1 MVVGLGNPGA
11 EYADTR
17 HNAGFILADALADRW
32 QLAFRRAPQAL
43 AAGGTVAGEPLL
55 LIKPHTFMNNSGTAL
70 VPLAGYPE
78 FDPARDLLILVD
90 DGALP
95 LGTFRLRARGSSG
108 GHNGLESVEAALGS
122 REYSRL
128 RIGIGPIPQEVT
140 DLADWVLAPFTE
152 QEGRTLTDL
161 LPQMADA
168 VECWVTDGIEPAMNR
183 FNRKP
188 RAADENGQT
197 DGVD

>member
-17 HNAGFILADALADRW
+17 HNAGFLLADALANRW

-43 AAGGTVAGEPLL
+43 AASGTVAGQPLL
-55 LIKPHTFMNNSGTAL
+55 LIKPHTYMNNSGTAL
-70 VPLAGYPE
+70 LPLLAHPE

-95 LGTFRLRARGSSG
+95 LETFRLRARGSSG
-108 GHNGLESVEAALGS
+108 GHNGLESVESALAS
-122 REYSRL
+122 RVYSRL
-128 RIGIGPIPQEVT
+128 RIGIGPIPQDVT

-152 QEGRTLTDL
+152 QEGRILTGL

-168 VECWVTDGIEPAMNR
+168 VECWVTDGIETAMNR
-183 FNRKP
+183 FNKKP
-188 RAADENGQT
+188 RADDENG
-197 DGVD
+197 

>member
-32 QLAFRRAPQAL
+32 HLAFRRAPQARV
-43 AAGGTVAGEPLL
+43 ASGTVAGQPLAL
-55 LIKPHTFMNNSGTAL
+55 VKPHTYMNDSGTAL
-70 VPLAGYPE
+70 VPWLAHPE

-95 LGTFRLRARGSSG
+95 LGTFRLRAKGSSG

-122 REYSRL
+122 RVYSRL
-128 RIGIGPIPQEVT
+128 RIGIGPIPPDVT
-140 DLADWVLAPFTE
+140 DLADWVLVPFQHAE
-152 QEGRTLTDL
+152 AKALAEL
-161 LPQMADA
+161 LPAMEDA
-168 VECWVTDGIEPAMNR
+168 VECWLAEGIEPAMNR
-183 FNRKP
+183 FNKKP
-188 RAADENGQT
+188 RADEGNE
-197 DGVD
+197 

>member
-32 QLAFRRAPQAL
+32 RLAFRPAPRAL
-43 AAGGTVAGEPLL
+43 AANGTVADQPLL
-55 LIKPHTFMNNSGTAL
+55 LIKPHTFMNDSGAAL
-70 VPLAGYPE
+70 VPLLAYPE

-122 REYSRL
+122 RVYSRL

-140 DLADWVLAPFTE
+140 DLADWVLAPFQDAE
-152 QEGRTLTDL
+152 AKTLAEL
-161 LPQMADA
+161 LPEMEEA
-168 VECWVTDGIEPAMNR
+168 VECWLKDGIERAMNR
-183 FNRKP
+183 YNRKRP
-188 RAADENGQT
+188 DPTN
-197 DGVD
+197 DGGTTA